1 MMKCNKQKKVGKVSY
16 GEWQKERQTS
26 NGGKISF
33 VAPKL
38 WIVLMNQ
45 LKQNRWGYTM
55 EIETEFILHRRQ
67 MFAVALTVF
76 HWLFYVLHFSTGY

>member
-33 VAPKL
+33 VASNL
-38 WIVLMNQ
+38 CVSLMNRVRQ
-45 LKQNRWGYTM
+45 KRYGYTM
-55 EIETEFILHRRQ
+55 EIKTEFILHRR
-67 MFAVALTVF
+67 
-76 HWLFYVLHFSTGY
+76 